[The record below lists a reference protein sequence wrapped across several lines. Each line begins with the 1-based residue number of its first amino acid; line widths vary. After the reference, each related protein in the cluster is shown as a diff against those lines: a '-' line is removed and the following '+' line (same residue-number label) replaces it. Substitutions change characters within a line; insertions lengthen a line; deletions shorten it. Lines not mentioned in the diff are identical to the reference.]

1 MKAPRSIPRRRP
13 KSEKPFKLV
22 VYLSQAENRIVEKAA
37 AKTGRSKRAVG
48 ADAIL
53 REARKIIGATP
64 ST

>member
-1 MKAPRSIPRRRP
+1 
-13 KSEKPFKLV
+13 

-37 AKTGRSKRAVG
+37 AKTGRSKSAFG